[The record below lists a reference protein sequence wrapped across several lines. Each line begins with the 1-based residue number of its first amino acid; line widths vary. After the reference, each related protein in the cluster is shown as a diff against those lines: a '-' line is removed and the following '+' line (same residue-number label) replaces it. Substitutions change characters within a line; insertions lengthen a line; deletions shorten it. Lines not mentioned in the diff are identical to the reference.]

1 MKPLPAGLPPVTESL
16 GTRDVSRQHQA
27 ELIPGSAGGRREN
40 KKSEGSSPKPVS
52 GPLTVTEWRE
62 FLSDYSSTFL
72 NSNYLR
78 TAESDGNAEYML
90 SQTQREAGW
99 LGYEPAGEEAVLAA
113 EERLGVRLPPTY
125 RNFLLTSN
133 GWSSIG
139 ELDLLKVEEN
149 GWFPDLEPQL
159 FQAWSSPG
167 LEFFADDLELLKRC
181 PLISIDGG
189 SGGRWLLHADS
200 AREDGEW
207 TAYEWWPGEGGD
219 LEENDNFAAMV
230 ASAVDAFPE

>member
-1 MKPLPAGLPPVTESL
+1 
-16 GTRDVSRQHQA
+16 
-27 ELIPGSAGGRREN
+27 
-40 KKSEGSSPKPVS
+40 
-52 GPLTVTEWRE
+52 
-62 FLSDYSSTFL
+62 
-72 NSNYLR
+72 
-78 TAESDGNAEYML
+78 ML